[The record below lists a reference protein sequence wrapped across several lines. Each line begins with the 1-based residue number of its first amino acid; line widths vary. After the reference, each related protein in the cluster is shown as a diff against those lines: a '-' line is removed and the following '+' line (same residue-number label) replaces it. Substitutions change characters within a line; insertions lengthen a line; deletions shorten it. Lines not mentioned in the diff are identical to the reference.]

1 MSTKCGRLMEVC
13 IPLCFL
19 LLGSRAM
26 AAPPPLTTIQDE
38 IFLADGSPYSGFV
51 EIEWNSF
58 ETEGGAQIAKQ
69 AMRLRLFSGKL
80 RVQLTP
86 TTTATPAA
94 FYKVKYLSDG
104 KTLFTETWNVPPST
118 TNLRVRDV
126 RASLPGTVVGGGGTS
141 GSLENVT
148 IADVEGLQAAL
159 DERPR
164 AGAGLVPG
172 RTAMINTFGELDSV
186 VGFESDCVKVD
197 GSSEVCGT
205 GGAPSLGAQFI
216 DAETPSGAIDGTNV
230 VFTLSHTPNPAGSL
244 LLYRNGILQKAGSD
258 FNLSAATITFVTAAT
273 PQTDDIL
280 TAVYRIS
287 GSPLANSQVLCSS
300 DGTSTNQTTLISLGT
315 CTIPA
320 NVLQTGD
327 RIEVSFHY
335 THEGVLS
342 GFEHQLVWG
351 GSAVVNEDL
360 PSTETAAVGRFSLS
374 AGTAMVYWSG
384 LSWGDTSALATTA
397 GSLASTFSA
406 PITIQF
412 QAQLASASADTVT
425 LRNFSVIRHPKP

>member
-19 LLGSRAM
+19 LLSGRAM

-69 AMRLRLFSGKL
+69 ALRLRLFRGKL

-104 KTLFTETWNVPPST
+104 KTLFTETWNVPPSSDT
-118 TNLRVRDV
+118 LRVRDV
-126 RASLPGTVVGGGGTS
+126 RASLPGTVVGGGGSS
-141 GSLENVT
+141 GSLETVT

-164 AGAGLVPG
+164 AGAGFVPG

-197 GSSEVCGT
+197 GSAEVCGT
-205 GGAPSLGAQFI
+205 GGAPSFGAQFI
-216 DAETPSGAIDGTNV
+216 DAETPSGTIDGTNT
-230 VFTLSHTPNPAGSL
+230 VFTLSDTPSPSASL
-244 LLYRNGILQKAGSD
+244 LLYRNGILQKAGGD
-258 FNLSAATITFVTAAT
+258 FHLSGATISFVTAAT
-273 PQTDDIL
+273 PQVDDIL

-287 GSPLANSQVLCSS
+287 GSPLASSQVLCSS
-300 DGTSTNQTTLISLGT
+300 SGTATNQTGLISLGT

-320 NVLQTGD
+320 NVLLAGD

-335 THEGVLS
+335 THEGGVS

-351 GSAVVNEDL
+351 GSALVNEGL
-360 PSTETAAVGRFSLS
+360 PSTETAAVGRFSVA

-384 LSWGDTSALATTA
+384 QSWGSTSAMATMA
-397 GSLASTFSA
+397 GSEASTFSE
-406 PITIQF
+406 PITIDF
-412 QAQLASASADTVT
+412 QAQLTAASPDTVT
-425 LRNFSVIRHPKP
+425 LRNFSVIRHPNP